1 MKKLILFVVTVLC
14 VAMLGGCKQNLVNP
28 EDTVTEYNSEVCENV
43 VIDVLDDDGGCYV
56 LMSNVEIVRSEG
68 MIVGF
73 TINDPTVLAFQVPDR
88 YPEGVGTIDG
98 RDVEYIIEKLMT
110 VLSEENLSDDT
121 VAALEEV
128 LGKMKD
134 IAVLTGA
141 ST

>member
-1 MKKLILFVVTVLC
+1 MKKLILFVMIVLC
-14 VAMLGGCKQNLVNP
+14 AVTLGGCKQNLVNP
-28 EDTVTEYNSEVCENV
+28 EDTATEYTSEVYENV
-43 VIDVLDDDGGCYV
+43 VIDVLDDDGGCYM
-56 LMSNVEIVRSEG
+56 LMSNVEIARSEG
-68 MIVGF
+68 MIVGL

-121 VAALEEV
+121 VDALEEV